1 MENAIYTIKI
11 LGFEVDMMRV
21 KNKKMKA
28 TLQAMPFVLPGFI
41 LAVIF
46 IFIPTIRNI
55 QISFSDYDIMKSS
68 LTFTGIDNYR
78 ALFEEPQGR
87 FFLAYRNNVLYAL
100 IVTPVTL
107 LLGLIIAVGIN
118 SASKRFTL
126 LFRTLFYLPVITSWI
141 IAGLVFKYL
150 FNPGVQ
156 GPINYVLVEILGVAA
171 EPFNWLK
178 SEWGGNFAIWVL
190 GIWKNT
196 GYAMILYLAGLAGI
210 NKNYYEVADIE
221 GASSFQKL
229 RYITGPLIK
238 PTTFFLSVQ
247 LLIGSFNVFLQVL
260 VLTGGEPRGK
270 TSVLQYLLFT
280 RTFQLYKFGEG
291 AAIGVITAISILIV
305 TLILRRRMREDTT
318 FR

>member
-1 MENAIYTIKI
+1 
-11 LGFEVDMMRV
+11 MRT
-21 KNKKMKA
+21 KNRKMKA
-28 TLQAMPFVLPGFI
+28 SLQAMPFVLPGFI
-41 LAVIF
+41 LAAIF
-46 IFIPTIRNI
+46 IFLPSVRNI
-55 QISFSDYDIMKSS
+55 QISFSDYDIMSGS
-68 LTFTGIDNYR
+68 LTFTGMENYKE
-78 ALFEEPQGR
+78 LFNEPQGR

-107 LLGLIIAVGIN
+107 FLGLIIAVGIN
-118 SASKRFTL
+118 SVSKKFTV

-150 FNPGVQ
+150 FNPGLQ
-156 GPINYVLVEILGVAA
+156 GPVNYMLVEMLGLAS

-178 SEWGGNFAIWVL
+178 SEWGGNFAIWLL
-190 GIWKNT
+190 GIWKNA
-196 GYAMILYLAGLAGI
+196 GYAMILYLAALTGI

-221 GASSFQKL
+221 GASSGQKL
-229 RYITGPLIK
+229 RYVTAPMIR

-270 TSVLQYLLFT
+270 TSVLQYLLFS

-305 TLILRRRMREDTT
+305 TLILRRKMREDTT